1 MMLKKA
7 LSITSLAAL
16 AACGGGSSGPNT
28 GTIQGLAGLD
38 YKTESQS
45 GVLSATGEYKYN
57 NGETVTLSLGD
68 MVIAEFA
75 AGNTDIAT
83 VLRFGE
89 LPKSALEVRG
99 ALRMPEYTRERI
111 ETAFLLEQGA
121 GTYNQLHRVSNLMRL
136 LIALDNDDDGSN
148 GYDVTAQ
155 RSKLAGLN
163 LNLEASLYEF
173 ASNDDAKAFQHETGI
188 SLGMDAARPLREA
201 YDHAGISLSVPERI
215 SKNDKVDYTYNA
227 QGKLS
232 GTSEQQTSD
241 SITEYSY
248 SYSDVSGEIAVEE
261 LNVSPYGESS
271 SYSPY
276 KKTITTTYTDFGLL
290 ESQRTDTYKL
300 GSTTEIQ
307 SYDAQTNDYVDDK
320 VYLTSEATIS
330 FSNLMS
336 GPVIT
341 GSSSVRRTYND
352 DFQITSLA
360 TYSGSSPINEAF
372 EYGSEIT
379 YDPSGKLYT
388 RNYENTNSNSQSSYA
403 YSYSLMAGLEIITR
417 TYIKDNGSKE
427 EITESLRDGVLE
439 KKVVRQLTS
448 EDVATNIETL
458 NISYDTEGRIL
469 QCRINK
475 DTDANDTIDSKVTSA
490 FVYSDAGLVR
500 IENAYDTNADGTPE
514 SELTTSVTYGDHGEV
529 LQDLDGNTFT
539 YGNVSQDGIG
549 YLIFEYLNSI
559 LPSDSDLYF
568 YDSDVKCEKASQA
581 PAA

>member
-1 MMLKKA
+1 MLKKA

-16 AACGGGSSGPNT
+16 AACGSGSSGPST

-45 GVLSATGEYKYN
+45 GVLSATGEYKYEK
-57 NGETVTLSLGD
+57 GETVTLSLGD
-68 MVIAEFA
+68 MVITEFA
-75 AGNTDIAT
+75 AGNTDLAA
-83 VLRFGE
+83 VLSLSD
-89 LPKSALEVRG
+89 LPDTPLAVRA

-111 ETAFLLEQGA
+111 ETAFLIEKGTA
-121 GTYNQLHRVSNLMRL
+121 TYNQLHRVSNLMRL
-136 LIALDNDDDGSN
+136 LIALDNDGDGSN

-155 RSKLAGLN
+155 RDKLAGLN
-163 LNLEASLYEF
+163 LNLETNLYEF
-173 ASNDDAKAFQHETGI
+173 AFNDDAKAFQHETGI

-201 YDHAGISLSVPERI
+201 YDHAGISLSVPERV
-215 SKNDKVDYTYNA
+215 SKNGEVSYTYNA

-241 SITEYSY
+241 SVTEYSY
-248 SYSDVSGEIAVEE
+248 SYSDVSGDVSLEE

-271 SYSPY
+271 SYSPF
-276 KKTITTTYTDFGLL
+276 KKAITTTYTDFGLL

-307 SYDAQTNDYVDDK
+307 SYAIQTNDYVDDK

-336 GPVIT
+336 GPVMT
-341 GSSSVRRTYND
+341 GSYSDRRTYND

-360 TYSGSSPINEAF
+360 RYSGSSPLNEAF
-372 EYGSEIT
+372 EYGSEII

-388 RNYENTNSNSQSSYA
+388 RNYENTNSNTQSSYA
-403 YSYSLMAGLEIITR
+403 YSYSPMAGLEIITR
-417 TYIKDNGSKE
+417 TYTKDNGSKE
-427 EITESLRDGVLE
+427 EIIESLRDGVLE

-448 EDVATNIETL
+448 EDVATNVETL

-475 DTDANDTIDSKVTSA
+475 DTDANDTIDSKVTS
-490 FVYSDAGLVR
+490 FFTYSDAGLAK

-514 SELTTSVTYGDHGEV
+514 SELMTSVTYGDNGEV
-529 LQDLDGNTFT
+529 LEDLDGNIFT

-549 YLIFEYLNSI
+549 YLIFEYLNST
-559 LPSDSDLYF
+559 LPSDSGLF
-568 YDSDVKCEKASQA
+568 FSDSDVKCERASQS